1 MTVLPEVRN
10 LVLPLPVTLTT
21 CRARKGDASSDNI
34 IPLSWVGIADYQ
46 PDMVHISIGTEKY
59 SARVI
64 AERKEFGLCIATEQL
79 IEAVDRCGYAHGN
92 ETDKFKMT
100 GLTKTPA
107 REIDAVLIGECPIGL
122 ECRVTSTV
130 ELKTHTMFI
139 AEVLCTHVQEGYLDG
154 DGTPE
159 LGRMNVLCY
168 ADGRYWAL
176 GREIN
181 RLYYTKSGTR

>member
-1 MTVLPEVRN
+1 MTVLKEVRN

-21 CRARKGDASSDNI
+21 CRARKGDESSDNI
-34 IPLSWVGIADYQ
+34 IPLSWVGIGDYQ
-46 PDMVHISIGTEKY
+46 PHMVHISIGTDKY

-64 AERKEFGLCIATEQL
+64 ADRKEFGLCIASEQL
-79 IEAVDRCGYAHGN
+79 IAEVDRCGYAHGN

-107 REIDAVLIGECPIGL
+107 RMIDAVLIGECPIGL
-122 ECRVTSTV
+122 ECRVTASV

-139 AEVLCTHVQEGYLDG
+139 AEVLCTHVQEHYLDG
-154 DGTPE
+154 DGTPDLE
-159 LGRMNVLCY
+159 RMNILCY

-181 RLYYTKSGTR
+181 SLYYTKTGTR